1 MSLESTV
8 CRLLVD
14 LKGVSQNA
22 IVTNLLAA
30 KSVGELSIDNTTL
43 QAIAAL
49 TEKTLETSFD
59 SGITQVSLVL
69 KDQ

>member
-30 KSVGELSIDNTTL
+30 KSVGELSIDNATL
-43 QAIAAL
+43 QAIVAL